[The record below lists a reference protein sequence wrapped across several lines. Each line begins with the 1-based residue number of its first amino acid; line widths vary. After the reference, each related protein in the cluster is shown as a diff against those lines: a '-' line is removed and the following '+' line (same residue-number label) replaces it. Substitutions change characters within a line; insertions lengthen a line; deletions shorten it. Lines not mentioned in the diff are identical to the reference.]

1 MEKGTFTKLKN
12 FRFSVLKKLYML
24 PHVYSNFRR
33 SINVAI
39 KEVDDMYLVSLKIII
54 LDYIWFCL

>member
-1 MEKGTFTKLKN
+1 M
-12 FRFSVLKKLYML
+12 LKKLYML